1 MHFPRGADYLLH
13 LTQSLHSFWGFSR
26 GRLIVKVGMS
36 KEGHASQA
44 ACMHALGLEM
54 AQGFDLSVG
63 TSHKE
68 NSMCL
73 KL

>member
-1 MHFPRGADYLLH
+1 
-13 LTQSLHSFWGFSR
+13 
-26 GRLIVKVGMS
+26 MS

-44 ACMHALGLEM
+44 GGMHALGLEM
-54 AQGFDLSVG
+54 AQGFGLSVG